1 MDLTGKKDSENQRET
16 LNCLTAAN
24 EISELREKACSVQI
38 LFFPLIPADTALKYL
53 QMPLQAQQML
63 PQHLCYSLH
72 NVYHDEYHLGNTGTS
87 MPITVSPRR
96 LTNVSVATLLFPAL
110 WRLHINLHKPTT
122 TVKQL

>member
-72 NVYHDEYHLGNTGTS
+72 NVYHDEYHLGNTGNIYANYCISKKTDKCFS
-87 MPITVSPRR
+87 GHTTLSCFMTV
-96 LTNVSVATLLFPAL
+96 TY
-110 WRLHINLHKPTT
+110 
-122 TVKQL
+122 